1 MNHVRPKPLSSKGCH
16 KTPCCILPV
25 KSSYCRRKS
34 ATKFLCVKT
43 ASDKVVATSL
53 LYLYRLQATS
63 IYAWRPLLQI
73 SCLLLKTHLINMS
86 HKHSTKLK
94 FGIKAIYQ
102 NLKWQ
107 VLWAMGGAY
116 QNRESFIQCIT
127 RRSRLPAKVRDIT
140 HLYFVL
146 LGQNVHWSKCSC
158 VVAGLSCIDICSCA
172 LCWWTPKPK
181 QTSRIWRGSQHRLIR
196 WTKW

>member
-86 HKHSTKLK
+86 HKHSTKFK

-107 VLWAMGGAY
+107 VPWAMGGAY
-116 QNRESFIQCIT
+116 QNRESFIQCNT
-127 RRSRLPAKVRDIT
+127 RRSRPPLKWEILRIW
-140 HLYFVL
+140 
-146 LGQNVHWSKCSC
+146 QNVHWSEMSMCGGR
-158 VVAGLSCIDICSCA
+158 VVMHWHLFLNAKSEKNQQNLKGKSA
-172 LCWWTPKPK
+172 
-181 QTSRIWRGSQHRLIR
+181 QTYKGN
-196 WTKW
+196 